1 MDDRSDR
8 RTAAL
13 CGLLG
18 GVLIG
23 LEGLLSLARSAL
35 DLTRGWTSPAYFL
48 FDQGIVFLVL
58 GLVVAVFS
66 FLGGMRPDGRAMVAG
81 IVLLVVVILGWLA
94 LGLGTALLSLLGAVL
109 ALVGGVVFLA
119 SAR

>member
-1 MDDRSDR
+1 MDDASDR
-8 RTAAL
+8 RIAAF

-23 LEGLLSLARSAL
+23 LEGLLDLARSAL
-35 DLTRGWTSPAYFL
+35 DLAGGRTGPASL
-48 FDQGIVFLVL
+48 PFDQGMVLLVL
-58 GLVVAVFS
+58 GLIIGVFA
-66 FLGGMRPDGRAMVAG
+66 FLGGLRREGRAMVAG

-94 LGLGTALLSLLGAVL
+94 LGLGAGLLSLLGAVL